1 MASQPRPIPFKVA
14 VTPSAP
20 IVWASDTVA
29 LKKYFP
35 AALPLAG
42 QAPVLKVISRRAH
55 QRRQYPGDTSP
66 VAQGAST
73 GSVWKEPQLS
83 NQTTPGR
90 VFWCEE
96 KVVGGNGKMKTKRK
110 QFTYQG
116 SFSALKTV
124 ARAAPA
130 LNFVIRNAT
139 GAAYPVVDVTP

>member
-1 MASQPRPIPFKVA
+1 MASQPRPTPFKVS
-14 VTPSAP
+14 VSAGSP

-29 LKKYFP
+29 LTKYFP
-35 AALPLAG
+35 AALPLG
-42 QAPVLKVISRRAH
+42 SLPPVLKVVSRRAH

-73 GSVWKEPQLS
+73 GSVWREPQLA

-96 KVVGGNGKMKTKRK
+96 KISIGNGKFKTKRK

-124 ARAAPA
+124 ARATTTF
-130 LNFVIRNAT
+130 NFVIRNAS
-139 GAAYPVVDVTP
+139 GAAYPVNEETP